1 MLLLQQRIFDRKD
14 YETGGMIIM
23 IKRYKWTLF
32 AASLMI
38 LCPIIVGII
47 FWDQLPDMI
56 PTHFG
61 SDNQVNGWTSKP
73 VAVFGMP
80 LFLLAMEFFCA
91 FMVGA
96 DPKRKNINQKLMR
109 AILWMIPILSVVTNL
124 ISYAIALG
132 MSVDTGMV
140 VNILLGIMFV
150 IMGNYMHKIKQNYS
164 VGIKLPWTLNSEENW
179 NRTHRVA
186 SWLFIMGGAIFVI
199 NGFLQSKW
207 VLFAFLACVF
217 LIPAVYSFY
226 LYKKGI

>member
-23 IKRYKWTLF
+23 IKIQMDTVCH
-32 AASLMI
+32 SLMI

-47 FWDQLPDMI
+47 FWDQLRMVI

-73 VAVFGMP
+73 EAVFGIP

-140 VNILLGIMFV
+140 VNILLAIMFV

-217 LIPAVYSFY
+217 LIPAGYSFY